1 MGVHHMKN
9 IKKVAAIAALAS
21 CALAASGAFGAT
33 QRGAHAVRTAVGPAA
48 AYRPY
53 FQQRWGGHGGAAV
66 TPAQVEAMLARQTPQ
81 QVVNALYGSGE
92 NSRWDTVAR
101 GIAHGE
107 RAWLNVAVRLS
118 GGTDAGTSDDF
129 AIAASDA
136 LTVNPAGTLRLL
148 SRIPMGA
155 GACEENGFEVPRAQA
170 RAFYRAALASVATV
184 RERGLQRIKGQCLAS
199 LRHGLAAL
207 GR

>member
-1 MGVHHMKN
+1 MKTIN
-9 IKKVAAIAALAS
+9 KAALAAMTI
-21 CALAASGAFGAT
+21 CALGAGSAAGAAQSRGHGARAAT
-33 QRGAHAVRTAVGPAA
+33 AGAAA

-53 FQQRWGGHGGAAV
+53 FLQRWGGHNGAPV
-66 TPAQVEAMLARQTPQ
+66 TPAQVEAMLARQSPRE
-81 QVVNALYGSGE
+81 VVSALYGTGE

-101 GIAHGE
+101 GIARGD
-107 RAWLNVAVRLS
+107 RAWLNVAARLS
-118 GGTDAGTSDDF
+118 AGTDAGTSDDF
-129 AIAASDA
+129 GIAVSDA

-155 GACEENGFEVPRAQA
+155 GACEENGFEVPRAQS
-170 RAFYRAALASVATV
+170 RAFYRAAMASVATV
-184 RERGLQRIKGQCLAS
+184 RERGLQRIKTQCLAN

>member
-1 MGVHHMKN
+1 MKS
-9 IKKVAAIAALAS
+9 IKRAAAIAALTTCLVGAG
-21 CALAASGAFGAT
+21 AASGAV
-33 QRGAHAVRTAVGPAA
+33 QRGAHAARAGTAAPAA

-53 FQQRWGGHGGAAV
+53 YQQRWGGHGGAPV
-66 TPAQVEAMLARQTPQ
+66 TPAQVEAMLARQRPQ
-81 QVVNALYGSGE
+81 QVVNALYGTGE

-101 GIAHGE
+101 GIARGD
-107 RAWLNVAVRLS
+107 RAWLNVAARLS
-118 GGTDAGTSDDF
+118 AGTDAGTSDDF
-129 AIAASDA
+129 AIAAGDA

-155 GACEENGFEVPRAQA
+155 GACSENGFEVPPRQA

-184 RERGLQRIKGQCLAS
+184 RERGLQRIKGQCLVQ
-199 LRHGLAAL
+199 LRQGLAAL